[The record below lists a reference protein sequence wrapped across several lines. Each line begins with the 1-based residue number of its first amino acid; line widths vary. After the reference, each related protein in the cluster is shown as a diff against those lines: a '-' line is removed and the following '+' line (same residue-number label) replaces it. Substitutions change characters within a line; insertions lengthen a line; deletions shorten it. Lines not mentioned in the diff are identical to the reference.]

1 MRRAKLN
8 THTDASGNLCARS
21 PNRVKRRNGWH
32 EISGASACRC
42 RSCWPRPMYGTPRWF
57 LGLENG
63 LINALHIVDDQ
74 CWKRKNTWL
83 HKWSILWLWY
93 YTSTHDRKSRHLSY
107 NWSIQGL
114 YWMMFFVWK
123 ISWSYCEIRTHCI
136 SSFSSHILCLF
147 RVLPLSSSYSLSFI
161 FPSRNL
167 HDLSLSFS
175 SFFTSFSNF
184 MSLLPLLTLPLLPHN
199 NLSLILP
206 QSYSI
211 KADTF
216 VSSGSITTALFGENV
231 WLFWSLH

>member
-83 HKWSILWLWY
+83 HKWSCMLWLWY
-93 YTSTHDRKSRHLSY
+93 GTIVRVDIFHIIEVFKDSTGWCLENIVKLLRNTDPLYILVQTLPQLSNPLPLPSPTSLILHIASHLFFHPAIFMTSPYPSY
-107 NWSIQGL
+107 P
-114 YWMMFFVWK
+114 
-123 ISWSYCEIRTHCI
+123 
-136 SSFSSHILCLF
+136 SSPPFPILCLSSHF
-147 RVLPLSSSYSLSFI
+147 ALLLSS
-161 FPSRNL
+161 
-167 HDLSLSFS
+167 
-175 SFFTSFSNF
+175 
-184 MSLLPLLTLPLLPHN
+184 
-199 NLSLILP
+199 
-206 QSYSI
+206 
-211 KADTF
+211 
-216 VSSGSITTALFGENV
+216 
-231 WLFWSLH
+231 